1 MKISENIKKFREQR
15 NLSQSDLA
23 KVLFVTPQS
32 ISRWETG
39 IAYPDIEKLP
49 QIASF
54 FGVTIDELMGVAE
67 QNLYSLSQR
76 LIELRKNLSQGSPNV
91 QLEYFNTLEKTV
103 EQGTDLFMAE
113 YQAQARKLY
122 DKNLIDY
129 DRYKHAD
136 DLVRKMLYSLPPVSR
151 INKLRS
157 ILMNESDENLSLWS
171 EFASH
176 HNTSTWNDLL
186 LLRAHLKNKPD
197 EWRKLRCEILYD
209 DISKSVFNIT
219 QRSAIGDSRVC
230 AFGFEMIENLN
241 TAKKLINCFS
251 SRYDDL
257 FVFLRITLETRFAY
271 TYLYNKMYDE
281 LRMSINDLKSLLS
294 VASGLIGRAVF
305 GSVELFSEYSMIMN
319 RERYGNCL
327 FEIELLKE
335 ELFVKEMSDIRDD
348 LEVYVNKLHCE
359 LDPYYYI
366 DKKDAQDFG
375 NLYNLVKNRSERIKP
390 KNLTYVIAVKTS
402 KNYIHEAVL
411 NAEDEND
418 GSVEEFLAR
427 LKRINDTKIEYI
439 VGNLCD
445 YRQNFC
451 LEMPSHAMR
460 EKLCELDKENLDAKI
475 LLQGAYGFVS
485 KTINQTFGPVSKLKF
500 DQIK

>member
-1 MKISENIKKFREQR
+1 MKISENIKRFREER
-15 NLSQSDLA
+15 SLSQSDLA
-23 KVLFVTPQS
+23 KVLYVTPQS
-32 ISRWETG
+32 ISRWENG

-76 LIELRKNLSQGSPNV
+76 LIELRKHLNEGAPNI

-103 EQGTDLFMAE
+103 EQGTDIFMAE

-129 DRYKHAD
+129 ERYKHAD

-157 ILMNESDENLSLWS
+157 ILINESDENLSLWS

-176 HNTSTWNDLL
+176 DNTTTWNDLL

-197 EWRKLRCEILYD
+197 EWRKLRCAVLYD

-241 TAKKLINCFS
+241 TAKKLIDCFS
-251 SRYDDL
+251 SRCDDL
-257 FVFLRITLETRFAY
+257 FIFLRITLETRFAY

-281 LRMSINDLKSLLS
+281 LRTSINDLKSLLS
-294 VASGLIGRAVF
+294 IASGFIGKAVC
-305 GSVELFSEYSMIMN
+305 GSVEIFSEYSMIMN

-348 LEVYVNKLHCE
+348 LEVYVEKLHCE

-366 DKKDAQDFG
+366 DKKDAENFS
-375 NLYNLVKNRSERIKP
+375 NLYNLVKKRSERIKP

-402 KNYIHEAVL
+402 RNYIHEAVF
-411 NAEDEND
+411 NVEPEND
-418 GSVEEFLAR
+418 GSVEEFFAR

-445 YRQNFC
+445 PNQSFC
-451 LEMPSHAMR
+451 LEMPGQTIR
-460 EKLCELDKENLDAKI
+460 EKLCDLDKQNLDAKI
-475 LLQGAYGFVS
+475 LLQGAYSFIS
-485 KTINQTFGPVSKLKF
+485 KTVYQTFGPISKLKF
-500 DQIK
+500 DQTE